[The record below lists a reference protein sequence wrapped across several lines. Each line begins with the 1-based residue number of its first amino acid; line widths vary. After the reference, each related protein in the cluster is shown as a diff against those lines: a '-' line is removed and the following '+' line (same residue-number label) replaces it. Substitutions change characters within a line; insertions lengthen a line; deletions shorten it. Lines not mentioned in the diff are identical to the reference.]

1 MTAASYTL
9 RASVPPTRSGF
20 RWTLALLGV
29 CLPVPICAVS
39 GLSLPL
45 PAAVERIAAAL
56 VPWSDGIAMS
66 ANEALDTGARG
77 SIVADLFEQSEA
89 GSHQARVVKLVG
101 KQARRERT
109 TVILLPGPGAPSL
122 PGADAPSLPGTTPTD
137 RGRQAP
143 TAPEQGGGSA
153 QPGDGGSAPS
163 APASPES
170 PAPTPTATTTT
181 PAQPTEPTQP
191 PVTSDPDPVAAV
203 KPVVDEVLAP
213 VTPVVEETKKTV
225 VETIAPVAPIAPVL
239 PGLGK

>member
-9 RASVPPTRSGF
+9 RASSPPARSGL

-45 PAAVERIAAAL
+45 PAAVERIAASL

-66 ANEALDTGARG
+66 ANEALGIGARG
-77 SIVADLFEQSEA
+77 SIVADLYEQSEA
-89 GSHQARVVKLVG
+89 GSHQARLVKLVG

-122 PGADAPSLPGTTPTD
+122 PGTTPTE
-137 RGRQAP
+137 RGRLAP
-143 TAPEQGGGSA
+143 AAPEQGGGSA

-170 PAPTPTATTTT
+170 PAPAPTT

-225 VETIAPVAPIAPVL
+225 VETIAPVAPIVPVL